1 MRTKTLLLTAA
12 LVAAGAASSMAQVYS
27 VNVVGYINKSVP
39 KGFYMLANQLN
50 NNTGN
55 KVVDLIPAPVDNT
68 FVYKFNAANGGYVII
83 DYLGGWEGDDLNMT
97 LSPGEGVF
105 IASPAAQNLTF
116 VGEVVLQSTV
126 TIPHGFSIISSVVP
140 QSAPLDTIGFPAI
153 DNDFVYQYNP
163 SNGGYIIND
172 YLGGWEGDGNG
183 VAPTPAIGE
192 SFFFYSP
199 ATANRSWTR
208 TFTP

>member
-12 LVAAGAASSMAQVYS
+12 LAAVGVSSSMAQVYS
-27 VNVVGYINKSVP
+27 VNVVGYINKAVP
-39 KGFYMLANQLN
+39 SGFYMLANQLN
-50 NNTGN
+50 NTTGN
-55 KVVDLIPAPVDNT
+55 KVVDLIPAPLDNT
-68 FVYKFNAANGGYVII
+68 FVYKFNPANGGYVII

-97 LSPGEGVF
+97 MAPGEGVF
-105 IASPAAQNLTF
+105 FSSPAPQNLTF
-116 VGEVVLQSTV
+116 VGEVVQQSSV
-126 TIPHGFSIISSVVP
+126 TLPPGFSIISSVVP
-140 QSAPLDTIGFPAI
+140 QSQPIDTLAFPAQ

-192 SFFFYSP
+192 SFFFFSP
-199 ATANRSWTR
+199 AVANRTWTR
-208 TFTP
+208 SFTP